1 MSEKIEK
8 AEKPE
13 KPVGNMHDYLFWRGD
28 LKFSQSEFNE
38 VDNLILCKLAMID
51 LQEIEIPEGGIS
63 LSELKPIYLEKY
75 GDGENLGVILNI
87 GIINL
92 FMNAAD
98 SKRFS
103 EVKVLNYVNKID
115 KSEEVQFSA
124 TDYELN
130 DGTRFIAYKG
140 TDDTIIG
147 FKEDFNMSIYDSV
160 PAQEDARLFLQN
172 VCESYKGKLRIGGH
186 SKGGNLSIYA
196 AKSVSPDIQDRIIR
210 VYNNDGPG
218 FKTPICA
225 EDGYKR
231 IKEKIINIVP
241 EYSIV
246 GVLLNQPEDLDVVK
260 CSTKG
265 LYAHNGF
272 TWEVMGAGFVRAE
285 GLAVSSQI
293 FDKAFQAIEENLTVE
308 EKKEFT
314 DIIFDMLFSTGAD
327 TLTELAQKGIWENL
341 KSLKLFNNS
350 EKRRKVLEPTML
362 LIKEYF
368 KTAGEMIPEKVKD
381 KLPDTAVEAVKHPFK
396 AIEKAFRNNDE
407 NSVNE
412 ESKEI

>member
-8 AEKPE
+8 AEKTE

-63 LSELKPIYLEKY
+63 LSSLKPLYLEKY

-92 FMNAAD
+92 FMEAAD
-98 SKRFS
+98 SVRFS

-115 KSEEVQFSA
+115 KSLEVQFSA

-160 PAQEDARLFLQN
+160 PAQEDARLFLQS

-186 SKGGNLSIYA
+186 SKGGNLSVYA
-196 AKSVSPDIQDRIIR
+196 AKSVSPEIQDQIIKI
-210 VYNNDGPG
+210 YNNDGPG
-218 FKTPICA
+218 FKAPICA
-225 EDGYKR
+225 EEGYKR
-231 IKEKIINIVP
+231 IKGKIINIVP

-246 GVLLNQPEDLDVVK
+246 GILLNQPEDLDVVK
-260 CSTKG
+260 SSAKG

-293 FDKAFQAIEENLTVE
+293 FDKALYAFEDNLSAE
-308 EKKEFT
+308 EKKELV
-314 DIIFDMLFSTGAD
+314 DIIFDMLFSTGSD
-327 TLTELAQKGIWENL
+327 TLTELVEKGVWENL
-341 KSLKLFNNS
+341 KSLKFFSS
-350 EKRRKVLEPTML
+350 EERKKVLEPAVM

-368 KTAGEMIPEKVKD
+368 KIAGEIIPERVKD

>member
-1 MSEKIEK
+1 MTEKIEK
-8 AEKPE
+8 YE

-51 LQEIEIPEGGIS
+51 LKDIEIPKGGIS

-87 GIINL
+87 GIIRL
-92 FMNAAD
+92 FMDAAD
-98 SKRFS
+98 SARFS
-103 EVKVLNYVNKID
+103 EVKVMNYVNKID
-115 KSEEVQFSA
+115 KAEEVQFSA
-124 TDYELN
+124 TDYDLN

-147 FKEDFNMSIYDSV
+147 FKEDFNMSIYETV
-160 PAQEDARLFLQN
+160 PAQEDAKLFLQS
-172 VCESYKGKLRIGGH
+172 VCESYEGRLRIGGH
-186 SKGGNLSIYA
+186 SKGGNLAVYA
-196 AKSVSPDIQDRIIR
+196 AKSVSPEIQDRIIKI
-210 VYNNDGPG
+210 YNNDGPG
-218 FKTPICA
+218 FKTSISGEEA
-225 EDGYKR
+225 YKR

-246 GVLLNQPEDLDVVK
+246 GVLLNQPEDLEVVK
-260 CSTKG
+260 CSAKG

-272 TWEVMGAGFVRAE
+272 TWEVLGAGFLRAE

-293 FDKAFQAIEENLTVE
+293 FDKALQEIEERLSIE

-314 DIIFDMLFSTGAD
+314 DTLFDMLFSTGAD
-327 TLTELAQKGIWENL
+327 TLTELAEKGIWESL
-341 KSLKLFNNS
+341 KSLKFFDNS
-350 EKRRKVLEPTML
+350 EKRKVLEPTML

-368 KTAGEMIPEKVKD
+368 RTAGEIIPDKVKGR
-381 KLPDTAVEAVKHPFK
+381 LPDTAVETVKHPIK
-396 AIEKAFRNNDE
+396 AIERVFRREEEKGE
-407 NSVNE
+407 NGE
-412 ESKEI
+412 KREI

>member
-1 MSEKIEK
+1 M
-8 AEKPE
+8 
-13 KPVGNMHDYLFWRGD
+13 GNIYDYLLWRGD

-51 LQEIEIPEGGIS
+51 LQDIEIPEGGIS
-63 LSELKPIYLEKY
+63 LSDLKPIYLEKY
-75 GDGENLGVILNI
+75 GDDENLGVILNI

-92 FMNAAD
+92 FKSAAD
-98 SKRFS
+98 SARFS
-103 EVKVLNYVNKID
+103 EVKVVNYVNKID
-115 KSEEVQFSA
+115 KAEEVQFSA
-124 TDYELN
+124 TDYDLN
-130 DGTRFIAYKG
+130 DGTRFIAYRG

-147 FKEDFNMSIYDSV
+147 FKEDFNMGAHEIV
-160 PAQEDARLFLQN
+160 PAQEDARLFLQS

-196 AKSVSPDIQDRIIR
+196 AKSVSPDIQDKIIR

-218 FKTPICA
+218 FKNPICG

-260 CSTKG
+260 CSAKG

-368 KTAGEMIPEKVKD
+368 KTAGEIIPDKVKE
-381 KLPDTAVEAVKHPFK
+381 KLPDTTVEAVKHQIK
-396 AIEKAFRNNDE
+396 AIEKVFHHSDDE

-412 ESKEI
+412 ENTGI